1 MVCGPISV
9 IDFEGS
15 PRSGV
20 LEYGVVVLKQGEID
34 ACYSRLCAAKGLIA
48 RDEWALHKISSK
60 DLNAAMPFAD
70 EWALFAGLR
79 EIGPLCA
86 HNACVENSFLRDEW
100 PYPRSSPDFASSA
113 QPPFASV
120 ADWGPW
126 LDTLP
131 MYKKYYPGLES
142 YKLEQLINHF
152 HLHDALDEL
161 GQRYCPPG
169 RNRYHCALFDA
180 LASTLL
186 LQQIVRAL
194 NSDRCSIKA
203 LMELSGHSDLAAETQ
218 QIDFFEENL

>member
-34 ACYSRLCAAKGLIA
+34 ACYSRFCAAKGRIG
-48 RDEWALHKISSK
+48 RDEWAVHKISSN
-60 DLNAAMPFAD
+60 DLNLAMPFA
-70 EWALFAGLR
+70 EAWQLFAGLR
-79 EIGPLCA
+79 QIGPLCA
-86 HNACVENSFLRDEW
+86 HNACVENTFLRAEW
-100 PYPRSSPDFASSA
+100 PYPRTSPDFSSSA

-142 YKLEQLINHF
+142 YKLEKLIDHFQLN
-152 HLHDALDEL
+152 DALNDL
-161 GQRYCPPG
+161 GQRHCPPG

-186 LQQIVRAL
+186 LQQILRAL
-194 NSDRCSIKA
+194 NSDRSGIKA
-203 LMELSGHSDLAAETQ
+203 LMELSGHTGLAVEAQ